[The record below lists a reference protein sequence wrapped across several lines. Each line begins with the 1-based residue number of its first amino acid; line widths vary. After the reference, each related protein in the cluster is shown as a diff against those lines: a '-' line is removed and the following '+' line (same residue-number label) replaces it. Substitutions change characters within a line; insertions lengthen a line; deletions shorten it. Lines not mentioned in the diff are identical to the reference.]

1 MARLDYYSCDPFRAW
16 NRLEGRPRKA
26 EFEDVFAATVHD
38 PLWFLTRQWQFGEMQ
53 GEDTGSAIFSKVLMS
68 VSQITRMKNAGG
80 AVRKFSNEVPLEI
93 QVESIPYEMSAGDRA
108 DAAFMLAK
116 SLDNKAAEL
125 GVAGYSSKD
134 MKACLKGLYP
144 FDAPETVAKEDSH
157 EDILAGTHEMANET
171 GTRFK
176 KSMHDRY
183 FDGQKAY
190 NKISTQKALSIQSIS
205 GGNLA
210 NTTFVT
216 QAIDDFLLWY
226 EKTYQVKKMFPDNA
240 WVPERLEYDF
250 DLAFPGNGINREVL
264 SAEEYAGGHLDW
276 YSFDVNLKSVMPI
289 PGKVTPEE
297 TLQLSESLV
306 SVIPVEATFAGAPNS
321 RLWQFEDGRIDLGNI
336 HAGTTDITKLVF
348 SEYALLYSNDWHLI
362 PLSVPVGSVSEIK
375 GIIVTDVFGEQSLV
389 KSANQGLS
397 DTWSGWGM
405 FNLSTLKD
413 EPDKSKP
420 VDTRMFLAPALPKSM
435 ESDPV
440 EEVRMV
446 RDEMTNMVWAVE
458 VTLPDGAGSTMDASR
473 VARKYSELLAGL
485 ESVEKPMVVPD
496 DSAMFRYVLGNT
508 VPENWIPFVPVHL
521 PGSNRS
527 IRLQRASMPRLFNN
541 EFSKVRP
548 RSGIL
553 RVGLQDDDQQLQP
566 YFVNEEEV
574 PRAGIHLK
582 GTHQR
587 GRWMNGTILG
597 WYGYKKQ
604 TGRGEGSSGLYYDRL
619 EHIKKKS

>member
-1 MARLDYYSCDPFRAW
+1 
-16 NRLEGRPRKA
+16 
-26 EFEDVFAATVHD
+26 
-38 PLWFLTRQWQFGEMQ
+38 
-53 GEDTGSAIFSKVLMS
+53 
-68 VSQITRMKNAGG
+68 
-80 AVRKFSNEVPLEI
+80 
-93 QVESIPYEMSAGDRA
+93 
-108 DAAFMLAK
+108 
-116 SLDNKAAEL
+116 
-125 GVAGYSSKD
+125 
-134 MKACLKGLYP
+134 
-144 FDAPETVAKEDSH
+144 
-157 EDILAGTHEMANET
+157 
-171 GTRFK
+171 
-176 KSMHDRY
+176 
-183 FDGQKAY
+183 
-190 NKISTQKALSIQSIS
+190 
-205 GGNLA
+205 
-210 NTTFVT
+210 
-216 QAIDDFLLWY
+216 
-226 EKTYQVKKMFPDNA
+226 
-240 WVPERLEYDF
+240 
-250 DLAFPGNGINREVL
+250 
-264 SAEEYAGGHLDW
+264 
-276 YSFDVNLKSVMPI
+276 
-289 PGKVTPEE
+289 
-297 TLQLSESLV
+297 
-306 SVIPVEATFAGAPNS
+306 
-321 RLWQFEDGRIDLGNI
+321 
-336 HAGTTDITKLVF
+336 
-348 SEYALLYSNDWHLI
+348 
-362 PLSVPVGSVSEIK
+362 
-375 GIIVTDVFGEQSLV
+375 
-389 KSANQGLS
+389 
-397 DTWSGWGM
+397 M

-587 GRWMNGTILG
+587 GRWMNGTILE